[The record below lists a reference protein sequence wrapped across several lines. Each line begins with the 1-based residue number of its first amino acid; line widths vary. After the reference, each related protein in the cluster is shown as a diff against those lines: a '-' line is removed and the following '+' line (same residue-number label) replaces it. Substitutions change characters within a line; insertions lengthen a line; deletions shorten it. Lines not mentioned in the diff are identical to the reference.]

1 MTTYTHQ
8 TAPTQFVEANGIRFA
23 YRRFGNHRGVPLVF
37 NSHFRGTMDYW
48 DPASSCV
55 MLSSGA
61 ELYLVR
67 AETSSL
73 DAVSAA
79 LHAETAEVA
88 AGRNLR
94 RHSHSYSHSRRRTRR
109 PALVFGRAVVVRHF
123 PCRRHKTSP
132 N

>member
-1 MTTYTHQ
+1 
-8 TAPTQFVEANGIRFA
+8 
-23 YRRFGNHRGVPLVF
+23 
-37 NSHFRGTMDYW
+37 
-48 DPASSCV
+48 
-55 MLSSGA
+55 MLSGGA
-61 ELYLVR
+61 ERYLVR

-73 DAVSAA
+73 DAVSVA

-88 AGRNLR
+88 AGNLR
-94 RHSHSYSHSRRRTRR
+94 RHSHSYSHSRHRLRR

>member
-1 MTTYTHQ
+1 
-8 TAPTQFVEANGIRFA
+8 
-23 YRRFGNHRGVPLVF
+23 
-37 NSHFRGTMDYW
+37 
-48 DPASSCV
+48 
-55 MLSSGA
+55 MLSGGA
-61 ELYLVR
+61 ERYLVR

-109 PALVFGRAVVVRHF
+109 PALVFGRAWWSGIFLVEKRQLHESS
-123 PCRRHKTSP
+123 CGLDRRRSEFRSRRTAACWA
-132 N
+132 